1 MYNEK
6 LFSKEK
12 GITMLTLTLT
22 IVVMIVIM
30 SVITF
35 LCYKFDSSGAVS
47 KIESRCKRN
56 WI

>member
-47 KIESRCKRN
+47 KIEKPM
-56 WI
+56 